1 MYAHEARLRA
11 GSATVDITPDH
22 PVVMSGY
29 GARDGRSTG
38 VHDRLFATTLVLDD
52 GAATVAI
59 ASIDVLNVSRE
70 LTHRVTT
77 ALSRRG
83 VELDA
88 IILAGTHTHAGPYLP
103 ARAIDVSPPL
113 RAHEDVSRTVEAIES
128 DLVVAIERAFERR
141 ESARLR
147 LGHATEDSVQEN
159 RRAAGGVGGN
169 VRMPQGP
176 IDPDVTAVVVQTESG
191 DETILYNF
199 ACHPVC
205 TTPGETVLSADWPAF
220 ARRRIEAERDGATV
234 LFLNGAAGDINPVGL
249 DPSRS
254 DSAVY
259 ESMERIGSRVGDAVL
274 RAVAGAGSDD
284 APVLER
290 TPIRCTHRTVEF
302 PVKRTPPLER
312 IEDRLENLEA
322 QLEHLEERGDEV
334 GYEKVNWDRRYAEE
348 LAAIAEWD
356 VDALPN
362 VIPYVEIGDLGILGM
377 PGEVHARHGL
387 ELKERSRAD
396 TLVLAGYANDYVG
409 YVPTLSAL
417 ENGGYEV
424 RTMKIAP
431 EAIVEFRRAA
441 LELVVGD
448 TGR

>member
-11 GSATVDITPDH
+11 GSAAVDITPDH

-38 VHDRLFATTLVLDD
+38 VHDRLFTTALILDD
-52 GAATVAI
+52 GAVTVCI
-59 ASIDVLNVSRE
+59 ASVDALNVSRE
-70 LTHRVTT
+70 FTHRVTA
-77 ALSRRG
+77 ALSSRG

-113 RAHEDVSRTVEAIES
+113 RADEDVSRTVEGIES
-128 DLVVAIERAFERR
+128 DLVGAIERAFERR
-141 ESARLR
+141 ESAGIR
-147 LGHATEDSVQEN
+147 LGHATEEGAQEN

-176 IDPDVTAVVVQTESG
+176 IDPDVTAVVVETASG

-205 TTPGETVLSADWPAF
+205 TTPGETVLSADWPGY
-220 ARRRIEAERDGATV
+220 ARRRIEADRDGATV
-234 LFLNGAAGDINPVGL
+234 LFLNGAAGDINPSGL
-249 DPSRS
+249 EPARS
-254 DSAVY
+254 GSAVY
-259 ESMERIGSRVGDAVL
+259 EAMERVGSRIGDAVL
-274 RAVAGAGSDD
+274 RAVADATADD

-290 TPIRCTHRTVEF
+290 TPIRCANRAVEF
-302 PVKRTPPLER
+302 PVKRTPSLER
-312 IEDRLENLEA
+312 IESRLDELEA
-322 QLEHLEERGDEV
+322 QLEYLEEREDGV

-348 LAAIAEWD
+348 LAAIAKWD

-362 VIPYVEIGDLGILGM
+362 AIPYVEIGDLGVLGM
-377 PGEVHARHGL
+377 PGEIHARHGL
-387 ELKERSRAD
+387 EFKERSRAD

-441 LELVVGD
+441 FDLVSGD
-448 TGR
+448 TRW